1 MCDLICLVAAV
12 LPASRLT
19 LAGNIIWCEDTAAA
33 LLDIAPTL
41 GHQPGLWKGVCF
53 IMLVLD
59 SFWSH
64 HLAEAE
70 LYVLTPNA

>member
-1 MCDLICLVAAV
+1 MAC
-12 LPASRLT
+12 
-19 LAGNIIWCEDTAAA
+19 NIICCEDTAAA

-59 SFWSH
+59 CFWSHH

-70 LYVLTPNA
+70 LHVLCPNT